1 MTDIFSQ
8 SVDLLMDEFDP
19 LFEEYTQV
27 VRSTKHNVDYQ
38 SIVTQKIQEEV
49 SVPDHT
55 PGDRPVI
62 SLRSNSKFKSQGLN
76 ESMIVEDQVVTP
88 LQSSF
93 GMMDDLSNKLSTYL
107 TRTNNVHVEEDPTDI
122 NYIVENL
129 SKQIQDVRRLVLEN
143 TVVSGIGQ
151 GGDGQGPGSG
161 EVWFKYLN
169 DINIDGVQDG
179 DTIIWDGNL
188 GQWVP
193 GTPSAPPP
201 PTETCNFIDGGD
213 TNTAFYPSYMNGGEL
228 ADAYDNIVTGG
239 DASGTVCDNDIR
251 IEDVYLSVEML
262 RDRIANLETTTY
274 GAPVSIEI
282 ES

>member
-8 SVDLLMDEFDP
+8 SVDILMDEFDP

-27 VRSTKHNVDYQ
+27 LTSTKYNVNHQ
-38 SIVTQKIQEEV
+38 SVVTQKIQEEV
-49 SVPDHT
+49 SAPA
-55 PGDRPVI
+55 PNDRPVLNL
-62 SLRSNSKFKSQGLN
+62 SSNTRARSHQLN
-76 ESMIVEDQVVTP
+76 ESVITEDQVVTP

-107 TRTNNVHVEEDPTDI
+107 NRTNNVHTEEDPTDI

-193 GTPSAPPP
+193 GTPSVQPTP
-201 PTETCNFIDGGD
+201 PTETCNFIDGG
-213 TNTAFYPSYMNGGEL
+213 NTSTAVYESYMDGGSL
-228 ADAYDNIVTGG
+228 SDAYDNLVSGG

-251 IEDVYLSVEML
+251 LEDVYLSVEVL
-262 RDRIANLETTTY
+262 RERIANLETTTY